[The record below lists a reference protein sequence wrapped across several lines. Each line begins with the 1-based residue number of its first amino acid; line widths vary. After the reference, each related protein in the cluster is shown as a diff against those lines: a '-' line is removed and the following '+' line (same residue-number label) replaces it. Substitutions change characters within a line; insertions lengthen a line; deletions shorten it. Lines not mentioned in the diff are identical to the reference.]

1 MAKALSIT
9 GARERGGPVER
20 SGTYL
25 VGERGPEL
33 FTPNQSGQITSNK
46 NMGTGNTAN
55 VTFNINAIDT
65 SDATRLIVS
74 QRGTIVGVINQAL
87 NERGRAAL
95 V

>member
-1 MAKALSIT
+1 
-9 GARERGGPVER
+9 
-20 SGTYL
+20 

-33 FTPNQSGQITSNK
+33 FTPGQSGNITSNK
-46 NMGTGNTAN
+46 QMGAGNTAN